1 MSDKKSNDDWWFDE
15 ELTSEVA
22 ETLSTLGRLGV
33 TLVGLPLA
41 MLPRNRRIQARRLA
55 DDVIRVGATIP
66 HVVGALFEGTVEERQ
81 GESREDLGSRIR
93 RKQRESVKEQR
104 RAARL
109 QRDSAEQP
117 DPKAEPMDDQEEAV
131 EEIEEDIQEAWE
143 TRPEEAERNA

>member
-1 MSDKKSNDDWWFDE
+1 MSDEKSNDNRWIDD

-41 MLPRNRRIQARRLA
+41 MLPRNRRVQARRLA

-81 GESREDLGSRIR
+81 GESREDLGTRIR

-104 RAARL
+104 REARL
-109 QRDSAEQP
+109 QKEAAEHP
-117 DPKAEPMDDQEEAV
+117 DPEAEPVDDQEEAV

-143 TRPEEAERNA
+143 THPEDGT